1 MSEYIVEMYDECEK
15 YSSEYG
21 CKPTNTHGF
30 PLREEIVRCRDC
42 AFREVH
48 DGNEYP
54 IGERGSVYCLAW
66 SDGMQGKWTK
76 LEGFCHKA
84 KLREGVE

>member
-1 MSEYIVEMYDECEK
+1 MSEYIVERVYDQTT
-15 YSSEYG
+15 G
-21 CKPTNTHGF
+21 LDHFGR
-30 PLREEIVRCRDC
+30 REEVVRCRDC
-42 AFREVH
+42 AFSKVH

-76 LEGFCHKA
+76 PEGFCHKG
-84 KLREGVE
+84 KRKEGGDD